1 MMLRAL
7 LLISSASM
15 GAILFI
21 LLREN
26 AAGILQLQ
34 GGGPLG
40 LIGAPA
46 PIAGF
51 ALAFPAVYLLWE
63 QNDG

>member
-1 MMLRAL
+1 MILRVL
-7 LLISSASM
+7 LLVSSASM
-15 GAILFI
+15 GAVLFI

-26 AAGILQLQ
+26 ASGLLALQ
-34 GGGPLG
+34 GGGNLG

>member
-1 MMLRAL
+1 MMRAL
-7 LLISSASM
+7 LLIASASM

-21 LLREN
+21 VLREN
-26 AAGILQLQ
+26 AAVLLQLNA
-34 GGGPLG
+34 GGTLG

-46 PIAGF
+46 PIAGV

-63 QNDG
+63 HNE